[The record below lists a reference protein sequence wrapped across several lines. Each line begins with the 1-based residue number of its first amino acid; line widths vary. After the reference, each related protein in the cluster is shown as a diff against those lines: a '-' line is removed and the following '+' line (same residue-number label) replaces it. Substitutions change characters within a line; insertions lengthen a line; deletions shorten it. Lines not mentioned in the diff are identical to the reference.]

1 VEDERLYRAIT
12 SLTLG
17 IPLAFAVSA
26 AAERHR
32 LPAVFAWVVT
42 AVLLGAHY
50 ASAEW
55 QTTTAF
61 FYRSAELVFA
71 AHLLVAFLPYV
82 GGGRADGFWAYNE
95 SLFTRA
101 VTAVVF
107 SAVLFVGLA
116 VGLLTVRYLLGVE
129 VEPQAFGYLFI
140 AVVFGFNTWFFLPA
154 SPIRCPTPRPT
165 TCRTRSPSS
174 RSASSCRSSSCT
186 WRSSTPTSRR
196 SRSRARGRRE
206 PSATS

>member
-1 VEDERLYRAIT
+1 MRRWLAGGFRVRLRRALLAG
-12 SLTLG
+12 SRG
-17 IPLAFAVSA
+17 PLRS
-26 AAERHR
+26 
-32 LPAVFAWVVT
+32 T
-42 AVLLGAHY
+42 VLLGAHY

-82 GGGRADGFWAYNE
+82 GRGRAAGFWAYNE

-116 VGLLTVRYLLGVE
+116 VG
-129 VEPQAFGYLFI
+129 
-140 AVVFGFNTWFFLPA
+140 
-154 SPIRCPTPRPT
+154 
-165 TCRTRSPSS
+165 
-174 RSASSCRSSSCT
+174 
-186 WRSSTPTSRR
+186 
-196 SRSRARGRRE
+196 
-206 PSATS
+206 